1 MCTATICILLESL
14 ISKPANNQS
23 CRYRSAP
30 ARWPLGPVWPWFQ
43 SAAPARVWP
52 VQVHLRACK
61 VQTNTGP
68 PPRPPVGA
76 NTPPSAGAN
85 ATAHGGKSPAGGR
98 PSGVV
103 PGRPAPSW
111 PWLHFSVGKQGAAAA
126 GRSFEE
132 AQAASL
138 SCLRRTD
145 AELAAKFLHEFD
157 GSWPPPAIANPLSVA
172 MSRVAQCS
180 EFMMVPAH
188 PSPSPGLSPNPD
200 PSPDPNP
207 GPKPN
212 PNPNPEPHPLPLP
225 TDYWP

>member
-1 MCTATICILLESL
+1 M
-14 ISKPANNQS
+14 
-23 CRYRSAP
+23 
-30 ARWPLGPVWPWFQ
+30 
-43 SAAPARVWP
+43 
-52 VQVHLRACK
+52 QVHLRACK

-188 PSPSPGLSPNPD
+188 PSPSPGLSPNPH